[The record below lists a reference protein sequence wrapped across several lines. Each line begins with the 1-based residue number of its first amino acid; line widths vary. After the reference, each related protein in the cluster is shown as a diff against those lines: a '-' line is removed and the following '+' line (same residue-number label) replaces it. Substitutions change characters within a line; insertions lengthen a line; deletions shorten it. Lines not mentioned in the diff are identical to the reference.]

1 MLSPEMTNII
11 HEINLLVTN
20 ESLNKGVR
28 TKMLADKLW
37 EFELLQME
45 FIYPERINLTLN
57 LPFEEVVMITA
68 MVEQKQSTIH

>member
-1 MLSPEMTNII
+1 MFSQQMTHII
-11 HEINLLVTN
+11 HEINTLVTN
-20 ESLNKGVR
+20 SSLNKGVKA
-28 TKMLADKLW
+28 KMLADKLW

-57 LPFEEVVMITA
+57 LPFEEVVMINA

>member
-20 ESLNKGVR
+20 DSLNKGVR
-28 TKMLADKLW
+28 TKLLADKMW